1 MYKKT
6 HKNRNKINNMESR
19 IIAFAIEAHA
29 SVNQTYDG
37 KPYSVHLAMVFH
49 QAMRFIDH
57 IPQRD
62 RDNVLNAVWLHD
74 TIEDCRLT
82 YNDIVKIS
90 NVEVAEMVYALSNEK
105 GRSRKERANG
115 KYYKGIRETEFA
127 TFIKLCDRLA
137 NVIYSRETNSRM
149 FDVYKKEN
157 QDFLKHLFE
166 TPDKQLRYREL
177 VQGLKDALDITP
189 AVVDT
194 SIYD

>member
-1 MYKKT
+1 MDSK
-6 HKNRNKINNMESR
+6 

-37 KPYSVHLAMVFH
+37 KPYSVHLAMVFS
-49 QAMRFIDH
+49 QAMKFIDC
-57 IPQRD
+57 IPKKRRND
-62 RDNVLNAVWLHD
+62 VLNAVWLHD

-82 YNDIVKIS
+82 YNDILKIS
-90 NVEVAEMVYALSNEK
+90 NKEVAELVYALTNEK
-105 GRSRKERANG
+105 GKNRAERANQ
-115 KYYKGIRETEFA
+115 KYYNGIRDVEYA

-166 TPDKQLRYREL
+166 RPDQQLRYREL
-177 VQGLKDALDITP
+177 VQGLKDALEITSTTVNTYTP
-189 AVVDT
+189 DW
-194 SIYD
+194 DD